1 LYGLGYPASNLM
13 CDVLEM
19 SFNTVGDIVVLLCGL
34 FLSVLRDVQE
44 RMQYIPLR
52 IDTERLS

>member
-1 LYGLGYPASNLM
+1 M